1 MALISSLAWLV
12 EADLVEV
19 ASTGLLPDVLVDN
32 LGTIV
37 GHENWIDD
45 DSDDNEDGGTLTRSF
60 IILDLWTKFLETDGV
75 RERLATG
82 LESEE
87 GVDITW
93 L

>member
-1 MALISSLAWLV
+1 MLM
-12 EADLVEV
+12 
-19 ASTGLLPDVLVDN
+19 
-32 LGTIV
+32 IV
-37 GHENWIDD
+37 MTMRMVRIA
-45 DSDDNEDGGTLTRSF
+45 TRFF

-82 LESEE
+82 LESKE